1 VNRLSL
7 ILVSMVLLLTVV
19 VVMSLRSP
27 TPTHALVNTPPATA
41 TAKPGSASNLDQQ
54 PWHLTID
61 PPTRM
66 VKGSMQL
73 LRNPSLDNAALQ
85 FNLLSGDPYT
95 SPHFYTTVTNY
106 SPNASQFTLSLQFR
120 FSDTSM
126 ANCGAPSPVQALE
139 FVMGKRVKQVW
150 WEWAVQWMNV
160 GPGANGCTD
169 RPRWRIWNGSPSEP
183 KWSDI
188 GLEQTLAPNT
198 WHSLQMTGSIRNGQ
212 VFYETMTINNITVRI
227 MQGFAPVA
235 NPNAPDELAVAMQPD
250 GNYHDDPY
258 SVIVDN
264 VTLQWK

>member
-1 VNRLSL
+1 MNRLSL
-7 ILVSMVLLLTVV
+7 ILVGMVPLLTVV
-19 VVMSLRSP
+19 VVMNLRSP
-27 TPTHALVNTPPATA
+27 TPTHALVSKPPATA

-66 VKGSMQL
+66 VKGSMLL
-73 LRNPSLDNAALQ
+73 LRSPSFDNAALQ
-85 FNLLSGDPYT
+85 LNLLSGDPYT

-106 SPNASQFTLSLQFR
+106 SSSASQFTLSLQFR

-126 ANCGAPSPVQALE
+126 ANCGSPSPVQALE

-160 GPGANGCTD
+160 GPGANGCAD

-188 GLEQTLAPNT
+188 GLEQPLAPNT
-198 WHSLQMTGSIRNGQ
+198 WHSLQMTWSIRNGQ

-235 NPNAPDELAVAMQPD
+235 NPNAPDELAVAVQPD
-250 GNYHDDPY
+250 GNYRDDSY
-258 SVIVDN
+258 SVMVDK

>member
-1 VNRLSL
+1 MNRLSL
-7 ILVSMVLLLTVV
+7 ILVGMVPLLTVV
-19 VVMSLRSP
+19 VVMNLRSP
-27 TPTHALVNTPPATA
+27 TPTHALVSKPPATA

-66 VKGSMQL
+66 VKGSMLL
-73 LRNPSLDNAALQ
+73 LRSPSFDNAALQ
-85 FNLLSGDPYT
+85 LNLLSGDPYT

-106 SPNASQFTLSLQFR
+106 SSSASQFTLSLQFR

-126 ANCGAPSPVQALE
+126 ANCGSPSPVQALE

-160 GPGANGCTD
+160 GPGANGCAD

-188 GLEQTLAPNT
+188 GLEQPLAPNT

-235 NPNAPDELAVAMQPD
+235 NPNAPDELAVAVQPD
-250 GNYHDDPY
+250 GNYRDDSY
-258 SVIVDN
+258 SVMVDK